1 MPAVMAGAA
10 VAGVVLQGAGMLSG
24 FKAKKKAQKSMKRIR
39 RRQLPMLD
47 VQYREGIRQ
56 SNREQANVRG
66 EQMARSAAGNTMVGR
81 GTDRIL
87 GQETEDE
94 FARARQL
101 AAMSYSAER
110 TAAIEGSS
118 LNGLNYASGLAALTQ
133 SIGQAYSV
141 GKESG
146 VFGTDVPKP
155 ASSARSAGAV

>member
-1 MPAVMAGAA
+1 MPATA
-10 VAGVVLQGAGMLSG
+10 VAAASVVLQGAGMVGGILD
-24 FKAKKKAQKSMKRIR
+24 KKKAQKSMKRIR

-66 EQMARSAAGNTMVGR
+66 EQMARSAAGNTVVGR

-87 GQETEDE
+87 GEETEDE

-101 AAMSYSAER
+101 ASMSYSAER

-118 LNGLNYASGLAALTQ
+118 LNGPNYASGLAALTQ
-133 SIGQAYSV
+133 SIGKTYET
-141 GKESG
+141 GKE
-146 VFGTDVPKP
+146 
-155 ASSARSAGAV
+155 AGLWGGE